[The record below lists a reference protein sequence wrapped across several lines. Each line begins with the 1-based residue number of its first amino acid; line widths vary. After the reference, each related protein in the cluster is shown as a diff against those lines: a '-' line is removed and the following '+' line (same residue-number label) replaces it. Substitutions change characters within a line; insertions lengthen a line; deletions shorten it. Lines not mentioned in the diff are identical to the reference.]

1 MEVMMLSATV
11 VEQLLDA
18 DLLLEALAE
27 GFRALSRGD
36 VVAPARNEIQVPNAG
51 SVLLMPAWQPSANI
65 TVKLVSIFHGNEQ
78 VNLPSHQALICLFD
92 AATGTPVAVMDG
104 GALTAIRTAA
114 AAALSTRLLAR
125 PQAEILTIVGAGVQG
140 AAHLRLVSRV
150 HDFREIR
157 IVSRTLAHAQTLA
170 GQHPHA
176 HAWSSLEEA
185 TRGADVICLCTSS
198 SQPLIQWNWLSG
210 GAHVTSVG
218 YMPPGGELDHAIA
231 EQGHLFV
238 ETRQAFAPPPAGSSE
253 LTGLDPDAASELGEV
268 LLGTRPGRL
277 SEHEVTVYKS
287 MGHAMEDLVSANLVY
302 QRARQAKIE
311 QIVTL

>member
-36 VVAPARNEIQVPNAG
+36 VVAPARNEMQVANAG
-51 SVLLMPAWQPSANI
+51 TLLLMPAWQPATPI
-65 TVKLVSIFHGNEQ
+65 TVKLVSIFHGNDR
-78 VNLPSHQALICLFD
+78 VNLPSHQALLCLFD
-92 AATGTPVAVMDG
+92 AETGTPVAIMDG
-104 GALTAIRTAA
+104 SVITATRTAA

-125 PQAEILTIVGAGVQG
+125 PQAQILTIVGAGVQG
-140 AAHLRLVSRV
+140 AAHLKLVSRTRN
-150 HDFREIR
+150 FREIR
-157 IVSRTLAHAQTLA
+157 IVSRTLEHAQALA
-170 GQHPHA
+170 ENHPYA
-176 HAWSSLEEA
+176 RAWTSLEEA
-185 TRGADVICLCTSS
+185 TRGADTICLCTSS
-198 SQPLIQWNWLSG
+198 SRPLIQWDWLNS
-210 GAHVTSVG
+210 GAHITSVG
-218 YMPPGGELDHAIA
+218 YMPPGGELDRAIA

-238 ETRQAFAPPPAGSSE
+238 ETRQAFAPPPMGSSE
-253 LTGLDPDAASELGEV
+253 LAGLDPNAASELGEL

-277 SEHEVTVYKS
+277 TEYEVTVYKS

-311 QIVTL
+311 HIVNL